1 MKEKTIDLDAITK
14 RVVIILKVKMILEQL
29 KVTLIIRNKIIW
41 KTVFLN
47 SSKTLI
53 INTITVQHSPPM
65 ENL

>member
-53 INTITVQHSPPM
+53 IINQH
-65 ENL
+65 NLEGEMW

>member
-41 KTVFLN
+41 KTVYLN
-47 SSKTLI
+47 S
-53 INTITVQHSPPM
+53 
-65 ENL
+65 

>member
-53 INTITVQHSPPM
+53 IINRH
-65 ENL
+65 NLEGEMW

>member
-29 KVTLIIRNKIIW
+29 MVTLKIRNQIIW
-41 KTVFLN
+41 KTVYLN

-53 INTITVQHSPPM
+53 IINQH
-65 ENL
+65 NLEGEMW

>member
-29 KVTLIIRNKIIW
+29 KVTLKIWNKIIW
-41 KTVFLN
+41 KTVYLN

-53 INTITVQHSPPM
+53 IINQH
-65 ENL
+65 NLEGEMW

>member
-29 KVTLIIRNKIIW
+29 KVMLKIRNKIIW
-41 KTVFLN
+41 KTVYIN

-53 INTITVQHSPPM
+53 IINQD
-65 ENL
+65 NLEGEMW

>member
-41 KTVFLN
+41 NTVFLN

-53 INTITVQHSPPM
+53 IINQY
-65 ENL
+65 NLEGEMW

>member
-29 KVTLIIRNKIIW
+29 KVTLKIRNKVIW
-41 KTVFLN
+41 KTVYLN

-53 INTITVQHSPPM
+53 IINQD
-65 ENL
+65 NLEGEMW

>member
-29 KVTLIIRNKIIW
+29 KVTLKIRNKVIW
-41 KTVFLN
+41 KTVYLN

-53 INTITVQHSPPM
+53 IINQD
-65 ENL
+65 NLEGEM

>member
-29 KVTLIIRNKIIW
+29 KVTLKIRNKIIW
-41 KTVFLN
+41 KTVYLN

-53 INTITVQHSPPM
+53 IINQH
-65 ENL
+65 NLEGEMW

>member
-41 KTVFLN
+41 KTVYLN

-53 INTITVQHSPPM
+53 IINQD
-65 ENL
+65 NLEGEMW

>member
-53 INTITVQHSPPM
+53 IIHQD
-65 ENL
+65 NLEGEMW

>member
-53 INTITVQHSPPM
+53 IINQY
-65 ENL
+65 NLEGEMW

>member
-53 INTITVQHSPPM
+53 IFNQH
-65 ENL
+65 NLEGEMW

>member
-41 KTVFLN
+41 KTVYLN

-53 INTITVQHSPPM
+53 IINQH
-65 ENL
+65 NLEGEMW

>member
-53 INTITVQHSPPM
+53 IINQD
-65 ENL
+65 NLEGEMW

>member
-41 KTVFLN
+41 KTVYLN

-53 INTITVQHSPPM
+53 IINQY
-65 ENL
+65 NLEGEIL

>member
-41 KTVFLN
+41 KTVYLN

-53 INTITVQHSPPM
+53 IINQD
-65 ENL
+65 NLEGEIW